1 PRLRPSASARGN
13 EGRVRMHPPLFLR
26 WSYIMSAQHEL
37 YLERAA
43 EARAIAGAA
52 TLDNVRDRWL
62 RSEASWIEMAARS
75 ERSAKVRATL
85 IAEKA
90 TERAAVKAASL
101 A

>member
-1 PRLRPSASARGN
+1 MLTQQQ
-13 EGRVRMHPPLFLR
+13 F
-26 WSYIMSAQHEL
+26 

-43 EARAIAGAA
+43 EARAVARAA

-62 RSEASWIEMAARS
+62 RSESSWTEMAARS
-75 ERSAKVRATL
+75 ERNEKMRAKL

-90 TERAAVKAASL
+90 TERAALKAASESGDN

>member
-1 PRLRPSASARGN
+1 
-13 EGRVRMHPPLFLR
+13 
-26 WSYIMSAQHEL
+26 MSAQSLL

-43 EARAIAGAA
+43 EARATAAAA
-52 TLDNVRDRWL
+52 TLENVRDRWL

-75 ERSAKVRATL
+75 ERSEKMRLL

-90 TERAAVKAASL
+90 AERAALKTASG

>member
-1 PRLRPSASARGN
+1 
-13 EGRVRMHPPLFLR
+13 
-26 WSYIMSAQHEL
+26 MSAQHEF

-62 RSEASWIEMAARS
+62 RSEASWTEMAVRR
-75 ERSAKVRATL
+75 ERADHMRDKL

-90 TERAAVKAASL
+90 TEQAAANTEGEA
-101 A
+101 

>member
-1 PRLRPSASARGN
+1 MKFD
-13 EGRVRMHPPLFLR
+13 VYPPIFAIAVHKMLSQHLF
-26 WSYIMSAQHEL
+26 

-62 RSEASWIEMAARS
+62 RSETSWTEMADRS
-75 ERSAKVRATL
+75 KRNEKMRAKL
-85 IAEKA
+85 IADKA
-90 TERAAVKAASL
+90 AERAVLKAARESVDD

>member
-1 PRLRPSASARGN
+1 MRIRLFFPVGDRIMLPR
-13 EGRVRMHPPLFLR
+13 
-26 WSYIMSAQHEL
+26 HEF

-62 RSEASWIEMAARS
+62 LSEASWTEMAAQS
-75 ERSAKVRATL
+75 ERSEKMRAKL

-90 TERAAVKAASL
+90 TERAALTRGQA
-101 A
+101 

>member
-1 PRLRPSASARGN
+1 MML
-13 EGRVRMHPPLFLR
+13 
-26 WSYIMSAQHEL
+26 AQQQF

-62 RSEASWIEMAARS
+62 RSETSWTVMAARS
-75 ERSAKVRATL
+75 KRNEKMRAKL

-90 TERAAVKAASL
+90 AERAALKTASECVDD

>member
-1 PRLRPSASARGN
+1 MCIRSFFAIGD
-13 EGRVRMHPPLFLR
+13 H
-26 WSYIMSAQHEL
+26 IMSVPHTY

-43 EARAIAGAA
+43 EARAVARAA

-62 RSEASWIEMAARS
+62 RSETSWTEMAARS
-75 ERSAKVRATL
+75 ERGEKMRAKL

-90 TERAAVKAASL
+90 MERSALKAAREGVDG